1 MRRFPTRKLLT
12 IAVGASLS
20 LVGAATLGLATA
32 SADTAPPPP
41 PPPPVETPL
50 ASPLTPFL
58 HQVGFTECVNGIG
71 EGIGT
76 GALTGGIST
85 IEAGAAGALPGG
97 IAGGIVGGIKNC

>member
-1 MRRFPTRKLLT
+1 MRKLLT
-12 IAVGASLS
+12 VAVGASLS

-32 SADTAPPPP
+32 RADTAPP